1 MSDKEKRKFMPT
13 ECVARPELKAPV
25 LNLIGKVPK
34 AHTKGAF
41 TMPLAEVFAA
51 LGLTLDETEWEK
63 LRTRGNV
70 SFAPHDDS
78 GGNFSND
85 GVRQEIE
92 TGEGLTLVVPQQL
105 AGEYVTA
112 PEALTL
118 TFAEG
123 AALRG
128 CKRVFVLICEDVV
141 KVEAS
146 KHRLYIDLPGDK
158 YDLCFEF

>member
-1 MSDKEKRKFMPT
+1 
-13 ECVARPELKAPV
+13 
-25 LNLIGKVPK
+25 
-34 AHTKGAF
+34 
-41 TMPLAEVFAA
+41 MPLEEVFAA
-51 LGLTLDETEWEK
+51 LGLTLDEAEWEK
-63 LRTRGNV
+63 LRARGDL
-70 SFAPHDDS
+70 SFAPQDNSS
-78 GGNFSND
+78 GRFSND
-85 GVRQEIE
+85 GERQEIE

-105 AGEYVTA
+105 AGGYVTA
-112 PEALTL
+112 PDALTL

-146 KHRLYIDLPGDK
+146 THRLYIDLPGDK